1 MWTHIDRHHD
11 KNEKY
16 TLAIMRG
23 TDEHKANQGIIRLK
37 NKANQGE
44 NNHATSNSVYGG
56 YPSESGKD
64 ESTSEGTGYY
74 EQYPDL
80 FAN

>member
-1 MWTHIDRHHD
+1 MWTHIERHED
-11 KNEKY
+11 KDERY
-16 TLAIMRG
+16 TIAIMRK

-44 NNHATSNSVYGG
+44 NHATNNSVYGG
-56 YPSESGKD
+56 YPSEIGTN

-74 EQYPDL
+74 EQFPDL